1 MRTQS
6 ANPRPTAS
14 STWRA
19 LEKRARA
26 SRLAGGSPANGLRPP
41 VTPGGSPT
49 PGTAALRPVAN
60 THRPARTPRA
70 RVAPSRGRRT
80 GRIAWVVR
88 AVIECCRETM
98 HPWMGGL
105 LAKLSVRTGECVVS
119 LRRSMAAL
127 VGCALLS
134 GAASPCLAQA
144 WPTRTV
150 KVVVPYASGGITDT
164 MARVTADR
172 LGKIFGQTFYIE
184 NMAGAGGAI
193 GIDYALHSP
202 DDGYTIMFVGS
213 TLFTVLPLAQKVNY
227 EPLKELVPISITGTN
242 GMILVAAKDAPYST
256 LREFI
261 DYARARPG
269 KITYS
274 SGGPATNNHL
284 PTAYLA
290 GLEHLDMVHVPF
302 RGGQQALQAVL
313 GNSVDVHFGNSSD
326 IIEPVKGGQVKALAV
341 STLQRIP
348 QLPDVPT
355 VAETIPGFEYV
366 AWNGYAAAGGFPQD
380 ATSRLVEALQ
390 IIARDAE
397 VARLFANLGIVLV
410 GTT

>member
-1 MRTQS
+1 M
-6 ANPRPTAS
+6 
-14 STWRA
+14 
-19 LEKRARA
+19 
-26 SRLAGGSPANGLRPP
+26 
-41 VTPGGSPT
+41 
-49 PGTAALRPVAN
+49 
-60 THRPARTPRA
+60 
-70 RVAPSRGRRT
+70 
-80 GRIAWVVR
+80 
-88 AVIECCRETM
+88 
-98 HPWMGGL
+98 
-105 LAKLSVRTGECVVS
+105 VS
-119 LRRSMAAL
+119 LRRSMAAF
-127 VGCALLS
+127 VGCVLLS
-134 GAASPCLAQA
+134 GATSPCLAQA

-164 MARVTADR
+164 MARLTADR
-172 LGKIFGQTFYIE
+172 LGKMLGQSFVIE
-184 NMAGAGGAI
+184 DKPGAGGAI

-202 DDGYTIMFVGS
+202 QDGYTIMFVGS
-213 TLFTVLPLAQKVNY
+213 TLFTVLPLAQKVSY
-227 EPLKELVPISITGTN
+227 EPLKDLVPISITGTN

-284 PTAYLA
+284 PTAWLA

-313 GNSVDVHFGNSSD
+313 SKSVDVHFGNSSD
-326 IIEPVKGGQVKALAV
+326 IIEPVKSGQVKALAV
-341 STLQRIP
+341 STRQRIP

-366 AWNGYAAAGGFPQD
+366 AWNGYAAAGGFPQE

-390 IIARDAE
+390 IIGRDAE

-410 GTT
+410 GTTQQEAVASIRRDMPIYSKIVDMAGVRLK